1 MFSST
6 TRNLR
11 GYRALMVFFDHRP
24 KAIDVGPEDL
34 MMGLEQTFRESVLGE
49 TTSTVKE
56 LTGEAPR
63 SLPEW
68 LAENIGLLR
77 N

>member
-1 MFSST
+1 
-6 TRNLR
+6 
-11 GYRALMVFFDHRP
+11 
-24 KAIDVGPEDL
+24 

-68 LAENIGLLR
+68 LAENIGLFR